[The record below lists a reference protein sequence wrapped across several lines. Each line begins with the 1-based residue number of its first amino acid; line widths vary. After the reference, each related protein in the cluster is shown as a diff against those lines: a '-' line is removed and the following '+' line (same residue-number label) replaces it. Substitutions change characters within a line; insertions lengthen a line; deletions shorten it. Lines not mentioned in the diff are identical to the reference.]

1 MSEGVDTEAVGGGG
15 GEGLQVGVLDAVL
28 LGGLVVVVVALLVRF
43 RRKRLEEQ
51 NNLRSLKVVNRWGQN

>member
-1 MSEGVDTEAVGGGG
+1 MSEGVDAEVVGGGS

-28 LGGLVVVVVALLVRF
+28 LSGLLVVVVALLVRF

-51 NNLRSLKVVNRWGQN
+51 NNLRSLKVVNK